1 MWHDLDHQPGGTM
14 SDASTSV
21 QELKDLMG
29 KFVKERGW
37 EKHHSPKNLGAS
49 MAIEVAE
56 LMEHFQWLNEE
67 ESRAVKSDKD
77 KMAHVKDEIA
87 DVASY
92 LFSLCNMM
100 DVDLTEAMKA
110 KMEKNMRKYPSGT
123 DKKEITAYTYL
134 KRQGT

>member
-1 MWHDLDHQPGGTM
+1 M
-14 SDASTSV
+14 SDKTTSV
-21 QELKDLMG
+21 QDLKELMG

-49 MAIEVAE
+49 LAIEVAE

-67 ESRAVKSDKD
+67 QLRAVKLDKE
-77 KMAHVKDEIA
+77 KMAHVQDEIA

-100 DVDLTEAMKA
+100 DVDLSEAMKA
-110 KMEKNMRKYPSGT
+110 KMAKNIKKYPAGT

-134 KRQGT
+134 KRQEM